1 MEFIVLGAGVI
12 GVTTAWYLRA
22 QGHDVRVVERR
33 SGPALETSFG
43 NAGQISA
50 HASEPWANPQT
61 PSMLPRW
68 LLQDDAPLVWRPR
81 ARLDQWRW
89 LLQFLRECG
98 VERYGRNLVHLANIG
113 LYSRTA
119 LKALRKELALDYE
132 HHEGGILLFHRDLA
146 QFDRAS
152 AAAKRLAARGF
163 QREVKTRDEC
173 LRSSPRSS
181 RSATAS
187 SAASIPSWM
196 RPATRT
202 SSPMPR
208 ERLRGTRR
216 GVRVR
221 HPRPAHRRADDRV
234 TGVEVERAGGRRE
247 TLSTQACVASLG
259 CYTPAM
265 MKPLGIGGLA
275 IYPVKG
281 YSVTVPIADERRA
294 FRIGMH
300 DVSMKMAFSRL
311 GTRLRGTSTAE
322 IADFDLAVDRR
333 RCQAL
338 VDHIDWMTPGAGRSS
353 EATHWAGLR
362 PATPSNIPYVG
373 RTRIPTSTSTPGTEP
388 SGGPSPAVR
397 PRRSPRSWPVGGP
410 NSISRSPAWTRSAM
424 DYVNLGR
431 TGVKVSRIGLGMMT
445 FGDARWRSW
454 VLGHRRSAP
463 IVRRAVELGIN
474 FFDTPTCIRPA

>member
-22 QGHDVRVVERR
+22 HGHDVRVVERR
-33 SGPALETSFG
+33 PGPALETSFA

-50 HASEPWANPQT
+50 HVSEPWANPQT
-61 PSMLPRW
+61 PSMLPKW
-68 LLQDDAPLVWRPR
+68 LLQSDAPLVWRPR

-89 LLQFLRECG
+89 LTQFLRECST
-98 VERYGRNLVHLANIG
+98 ERYGRNLVHLANIG

-119 LKALRKELALDYE
+119 LKALRKELGLDYD
-132 HHEGGILLFHRDLA
+132 HHEGGILLFHRDPA
-146 QFDRAS
+146 QFERAS

-173 LRSSPRSS
+173 LTIE
-181 RSATAS
+181 SALEPIRDS
-187 SAASIPSWM
+187 IVGGIYSALDETGDAHQFTNALSK
-196 RPATRT
+196 ACAA
-202 SSPMPR
+202 
-208 ERLRGTRR
+208 R
-216 GVRVR
+216 GVAFEYDTRVAR
-221 HPRPAHRRADDRV
+221 IVVAGDRV

-247 TLSTQACVASLG
+247 TLQAQACVVSLG

-265 MKPLGIGGLA
+265 LKPLGIGGIA

-294 FRIGMH
+294 FGIGLH

-322 IADFDLAVDRR
+322 IADFDLAIDRR

-338 VDHIDWMTPGAGRSS
+338 VDHIDWMSPGAGRSN

-362 PATPSNIPYVG
+362 PTTPSNIPYVG
-373 RTRIPTSTSTPGTEP
+373 RTRIANLYINAGHGTVGWTQSCGSAKALAEIVA
-388 SGGPSPAVR
+388 GRR
-397 PRRSPRSWPVGGP
+397 PELDFPF
-410 NSISRSPAWTRSAM
+410 
-424 DYVNLGR
+424 
-431 TGVKVSRIGLGMMT
+431 TGL
-445 FGDARWRSW
+445 D
-454 VLGHRRSAP
+454 
-463 IVRRAVELGIN
+463 
-474 FFDTPTCIRPA
+474 